1 MKNNLRFKKK
11 NNYVVNLDNCDI
23 GVWLAP
29 HYRRLPRAEGRL
41 LWVHLIRSVDFFYC
55 FRIQIFIIFR
65 YIIWSVDLF

>member
-29 HYRRLPRAEGRL
+29 DYWGLPRAQGWL
-41 LWVHLIRSVDFFYC
+41 LETLNST
-55 FRIQIFIIFR
+55 
-65 YIIWSVDLF
+65 